1 MKKTKMKAKKKAL
14 RFLVFGV
21 GCVVIC
27 GTILISLTKVWINI
41 YSKYKEQEEL
51 NKLLILLKEEE
62 QKLSL
67 DVDRLQDP
75 EYVARYLREKYLY
88 SKDNEYIIRIPD
100 EEK

>member
-1 MKKTKMKAKKKAL
+1 MKKTKMKTKKKTL

-21 GCVVIC
+21 GCISIC
-27 GTILISLTKVWINI
+27 AAILISLTKVWINI
-41 YSKYKEQEEL
+41 YEKYQEQDEL
-51 NKLLILLKEEE
+51 NKLLIQLKEEE

-100 EEK
+100 EE